1 MALGA
6 LVLLLGFAVSIL
18 SGFLGIGGG
27 IVMAPALLYLPPL
40 LGIGEFDMRQ
50 VTGITITQGLVA
62 CLSGA
67 VRHERYRCVNRRL
80 VGWMGATILIS
91 ALAGSVLSR
100 WVANETLK
108 VVFAGLAAIAAVT
121 LALAGPASRIDY
133 SDDVLSFLPDHTVG
147 GSGWDDFAAFAAA
160 LDPSSPAPVPGT
172 PWYAGKRRGIDLW
185 LVWVSD
191 QGGRQ
196 R

>member
-1 MALGA
+1 MAAEARFRLPELDLERFEAIRFEPGKDPGVVVAERLATADGTRSRKNRRVRLKGICEALDLPVETAGHLRYQLLHRTWSALDAAAGHGDATAA
-6 LVLLLGFAVSIL
+6 LV
-18 SGFLGIGGG
+18 
-27 IVMAPALLYLPPL
+27 
-40 LGIGEFDMRQ
+40 
-50 VTGITITQGLVA
+50 
-62 CLSGA
+62 
-67 VRHERYRCVNRRL
+67 
-80 VGWMGATILIS
+80 
-91 ALAGSVLSR
+91 
-100 WVANETLK
+100 
-108 VVFAGLAAIAAVT
+108 
-121 LALAGPASRIDY
+121 
-133 SDDVLSFLPDHTVG
+133 VLSFLPDHTVG